1 MNRGLRLDRL
11 AKNTVL
17 NLLRQGFTI
26 VISMTISVL
35 LARGLGVED
44 RGLLG
49 LANTL
54 PTLVVTFTNFGI
66 APATVYYV
74 ALGKYDRQKV
84 IRANMA
90 LSFWLGLLGVVVGA
104 FLGYF
109 FQGSLF
115 KGVSLV
121 LLAIS
126 LIRVPALLFMNNLQ
140 AISQGME
147 DFKSYNA
154 FLMVPQVIMLALL
167 AVLVWDM
174 NLGVA
179 GALWAYLAST
189 SVSMLILIWLVKRKL
204 PQTDG
209 WETIKFSLWL
219 DREYVR
225 DLFAYGFKAHL
236 GNIVA
241 YLNYDADTFM
251 VNLWAGASAVG
262 IYGLS
267 VGIAEKLWILSGAV
281 GIVLFPRITSLE
293 STKDK
298 RDLLTPLITRHVL
311 FFTLLMSGALGLFS
325 NWIISTL
332 YGHEFMESAAA
343 LRWLLPGIIAV
354 SINRLLANDIS
365 GRGHPLINLWQ
376 SLIAFGVNVVANYF
390 LIPSYGAAGAAMS
403 SSISYSLLAVLKT
416 MAYSKLSG
424 VAWYKVWLPI
434 REDIDGWKVLINLML
449 TKMREAVRQPS

>member
-11 AKNTVL
+11 AKDTVL
-17 NLLRQGFTI
+17 NLLRQGFAI
-26 VISMTISVL
+26 VINTTISVL

-44 RGLLG
+44 RGLFG

-54 PTLVVTFTNFGI
+54 PTLVVTFTNFGV

-74 ALGKYDRQKV
+74 ALGKYDRQKA

-90 LSFWLGLLGVVVGA
+90 LSFWLGLLGIVVGS

-121 LLAIS
+121 LLTIS

-154 FLMVPQVIMLALL
+154 FLMIPQVITLALL

-174 NLGVA
+174 HFGVA
-179 GALWAYLAST
+179 GALWTYLVSTWASL
-189 SVSMLILIWLVKRKL
+189 LILILIVKHKL
-204 PQTDG
+204 SQTDA
-209 WETIKFSLWL
+209 WDTFKFSFWP

-225 DLFAYGFKAHL
+225 DLFAYGFKAHM

-251 VNLWAGASAVG
+251 VNIWAGASAVG

-281 GIVLFPRITSLE
+281 STVLFPRIASLE
-293 STKDK
+293 SAKDK
-298 RDLLTPLITRHVL
+298 RDLLTPLVTRHVL
-311 FFTLLMSGALGLFS
+311 LFTLLMSGALGLFS
-325 NWIISTL
+325 NWIISIL
-332 YGHEFMESAAA
+332 YGQEFMESATA
-343 LRWLLPGIIAV
+343 LRWLLPGIIVV

-365 GRGHPLINLWQ
+365 GRGYPLINLWQ
-376 SLIAFGVNVVANYF
+376 SLIAFGANMVANYF
-390 LIPSYGAAGAAMS
+390 LIPRYGAAGAAMS

-416 MAYSKLSG
+416 ITYTRLSG

-434 REDIDGWKVLINLML
+434 RDDINGWKILFNILV
-449 TKMREAVRQPS
+449 TKMREVVRQPS